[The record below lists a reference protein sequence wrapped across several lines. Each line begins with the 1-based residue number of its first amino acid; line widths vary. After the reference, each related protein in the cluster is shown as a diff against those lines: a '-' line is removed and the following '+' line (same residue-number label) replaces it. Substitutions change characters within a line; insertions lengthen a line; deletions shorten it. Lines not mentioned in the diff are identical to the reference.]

1 MKQDSNY
8 TWLVVVILLGAFLQI
23 ILVSA
28 DHKNTPHDVAICFAK
43 AYHRLDP
50 GMADYLCED
59 VKAIDDQDTVDAYI
73 NMVTVQ
79 TAQRGFGI
87 NWAKSRLYG
96 IHTHTVFTGENE
108 AEVEFTA
115 HRRKEINPVFAVIAK
130 LFHIGETH
138 EVDETIRLVKENGK
152 WKVCEGFLPIPT
164 EA

>member
-1 MKQDSNY
+1 MKQNSNY

-28 DHKNTPHDVAICFAK
+28 DKPTAPHDVAICFAK

-59 VKAIDDQDTVDAYI
+59 VRYIDDQDTVEAYI
-73 NMVTVQ
+73 HMVTVR
-79 TAQRGFGI
+79 TEQRGFGI

-96 IHTHTVFTGENE
+96 IHTHTVITGENE
-108 AEVEFTA
+108 AEVAFTA
-115 HRRKEINPVFAVIAK
+115 KRRKEINPVYAVIAK
-130 LFHIGETH
+130 LFHLGETH
-138 EVDETIRLVKENGK
+138 PVDETLRLVRENGK
-152 WKVCEGFLPIPT
+152 WKVCEGFLPVPT